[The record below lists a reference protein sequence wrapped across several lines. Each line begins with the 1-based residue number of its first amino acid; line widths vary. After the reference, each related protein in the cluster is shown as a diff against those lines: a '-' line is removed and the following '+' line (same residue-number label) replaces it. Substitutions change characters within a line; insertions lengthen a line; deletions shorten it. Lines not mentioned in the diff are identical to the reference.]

1 MAPKSMRGLVSG
13 YHDMH
18 RLPSG
23 KIKTGGNMKPSIS
36 GLKQAFDFMIQV
48 VSERSDGEGYV
59 PIVLHLK
66 QQTAAHE
73 STETEY

>member
-1 MAPKSMRGLVSG
+1 
-13 YHDMH
+13 
-18 RLPSG
+18 
-23 KIKTGGNMKPSIS
+23 MKPSIS